1 LSRSE
6 IVSAGHFQETLFRAT
21 LSGRNPETPPMD
33 AALFDH
39 PLHLTVADIL
49 DRCITCGACADVC
62 PMPAPAGIDTSN
74 TKALTAGILT
84 LLRGG
89 AHADAARWAE
99 VCSGSG
105 HCIPACA
112 YGINPRLML
121 ALARVAILGARP
133 QADRRQTGFSRFG
146 AMTKGVRVL
155 SRLQLPPDT
164 LARFRS
170 EDEATPEVVFY
181 TGCNVMKTP
190 HIVLLALDIMD
201 AMGVRY
207 RVMGGPSACCGV
219 LQFGAGDLA
228 TSDRVAYRTI
238 DRLAAA
244 APRALSWCPT
254 CQVQLTEVAAPTRP
268 DSPLNM
274 APFVRFIAE
283 RLDTLRP
290 LMRRRVEK
298 RVGLHEHPGNPG
310 VPEAAQAILRA
321 IPGLDFVDLEQP
333 RVGYM
338 CNKLTPLPAFKQDLH
353 RNQLQAAADAGVTTL
368 AGIYH
373 ACHRELCSHERDWPF
388 EVVNFLELVGESMGL
403 ERPDLFKRLKIM
415 QDVDSI
421 LLDAAPLIE
430 TNGLDLDEARDVI
443 LRDMLGEQPLPLGQ

>member
-1 LSRSE
+1 
-6 IVSAGHFQETLFRAT
+6 
-21 LSGRNPETPPMD
+21 MD
-33 AALFDH
+33 APPLEHALH
-39 PLHLTVADIL
+39 RQVADIL
-49 DRCITCGACADVC
+49 DRCTTCGACVEIC
-62 PMPAPAGIDTSN
+62 PMPGPAGLDTAN
-74 TKALTAGILT
+74 PQALTAGILT
-84 LLRGG
+84 ILQGG
-89 AHADAARWAE
+89 THAEAARWAE
-99 VCSGSG
+99 ICSGSG
-105 HCIPACA
+105 HCISACQ
-112 YGINPRLML
+112 YGVNPRLML
-121 ALARVAILGARP
+121 ALARTAALNQNPATT
-133 QADRRQTGFSRFG
+133 RRQTGFTRFG

-164 LARFRS
+164 LARFR
-170 EDEATPEVVFY
+170 EQDDGPAPEVVFY

-201 AMGVRY
+201 AMGIRY

-219 LQFGAGDLA
+219 LQFGAGDLT
-228 TSDRVAYRTI
+228 TSGRIADRTI
-238 DRLAAA
+238 HRLATA

-254 CQVQLTEVAAPTRP
+254 CQIQLTEIAAPGRANL
-268 DSPLNM
+268 DM
-274 APFVRFIAE
+274 APFVRFLAE

-290 LMRRRVEK
+290 LLRHRVEK

-338 CNKLTPLPAFKQDLH
+338 CNKLTPLPAFKQDVH
-353 RNQLQAAADAGVTTL
+353 RNQLQAAADAQVTIL

-403 ERPDLFKRLKIM
+403 QRPDLFKRLKIM
-415 QDVDSI
+415 QDVDAI
-421 LLDAAPLIE
+421 LLDSAEMIE
-430 TNGLDLDEARDVI
+430 TNGVDLEEARDVI
-443 LRDMLGEQPLPLGQ
+443 LRDMLGEQPLPLAEAAESFHTKP

>member
-1 LSRSE
+1 
-6 IVSAGHFQETLFRAT
+6 
-21 LSGRNPETPPMD
+21 MD
-33 AALFDH
+33 APTMEYALRDQ
-39 PLHLTVADIL
+39 VDEIL
-49 DRCITCGACADVC
+49 DRCTSCGACAEVC
-62 PMPAPAGIDTSN
+62 PMPAPAGLDTSN
-74 TKALTAGILT
+74 PRALTDGILT

-89 AHADAARWAE
+89 EHPEASRWAA

-105 HCIPACA
+105 HCIPVCQ
-112 YGINPRLML
+112 YGVNPRLML
-121 ALARVAILGARP
+121 ALARVADVSRDVVA
-133 QADRRQTGFSRFG
+133 ARRQTAFSRFG

-155 SRLQLPPDT
+155 SRLQLPPDV
-164 LARFRS
+164 LARFRG
-170 EDEATPEVVFY
+170 DEVEEQAPEVVFY

-201 AMGVRY
+201 AMGIRY

-228 TSDRVAYRTI
+228 TSGRIAYRTI

-254 CQVQLTEVAAPTRP
+254 CQVQLTEIAAPAAKVAL
-268 DSPLNM
+268 DM
-274 APFVRFIAE
+274 APFVRFLAE

-290 LMRRRVEK
+290 LLTHRVEK
-298 RVGLHEHPGNPG
+298 RVGLHEHPGNAG

-403 ERPDLFKRLKIM
+403 QRPDLFKRLKIM
-415 QDVDSI
+415 QDVDAI
-421 LLDAAPLIE
+421 LLDSASLIE

-443 LRDMLGEQPLPLGQ
+443 LRDMLGEQPLALAGG

>member
-1 LSRSE
+1 
-6 IVSAGHFQETLFRAT
+6 
-21 LSGRNPETPPMD
+21 MD
-33 AALFDH
+33 APTMEYALQDK
-39 PLHLTVADIL
+39 VAEIL
-49 DRCITCGACADVC
+49 DRCTTCGACAEVC
-62 PMPAPAGIDTSN
+62 PMPGPAGLDTSN
-74 TKALTAGILT
+74 PQALTAGMLT
-84 LLRGG
+84 VLRGG
-89 AHADAARWAE
+89 SHPEASRWAA

-105 HCIPACA
+105 HCIPACQ
-112 YGINPRLML
+112 YGVNPRLML
-121 ALARVAILGARP
+121 ALARVADLNHDAP
-133 QADRRQTGFSRFG
+133 TARRQTAFSRFG

-170 EDEATPEVVFY
+170 DGDDEDAPEVVFY

-201 AMGVRY
+201 AMGIRY

-228 TSDRVAYRTI
+228 TSGRIAYRTV

-254 CQVQLTEVAAPTRP
+254 CQVQLMEIAAPAAKS
-268 DSPLNM
+268 DLDM
-274 APFVRFIAE
+274 APFVRFLAE

-290 LMRRRVEK
+290 LLKHRVEK

-333 RVGYM
+333 RVGFM

-353 RNQLQAAADAGVTTL
+353 RNQLQAAADAWVTTL

-403 ERPDLFKRLKIM
+403 QRPDLFKRLKIM
-415 QDVDSI
+415 QDVDAI
-421 LLDAAPLIE
+421 LQDSAMLIE
-430 TNGLDLDEARDVI
+430 TNGLDLDETRDVI
-443 LRDMLGEQPLPLGQ
+443 LRDMLGEQPLPLVMTT

>member
-1 LSRSE
+1 
-6 IVSAGHFQETLFRAT
+6 
-21 LSGRNPETPPMD
+21 MD
-33 AALFDH
+33 APPFDH
-39 PLHLTVADIL
+39 GLRQQVAEIL
-49 DRCITCGACADVC
+49 DRCTTCGACADIC
-62 PMPAPAGIDTSN
+62 PMPGPAGLDTSD

-84 LLRGG
+84 VLRGG
-89 AHADAARWAE
+89 THTDASRWAE

-105 HCIPACA
+105 HCIPACQ
-112 YGINPRLML
+112 YGVNPRLML
-121 ALARVAILGARP
+121 ALARIATLSPTAP
-133 QADRRQTGFSRFG
+133 TARRQAGFTRFG

-155 SRLQLPPDT
+155 SRLQLPPET
-164 LARFRS
+164 LARFRADDDGPS
-170 EDEATPEVVFY
+170 PEVVFY
-181 TGCNVMKTP
+181 TGCNVLKTP

-201 AMGVRY
+201 AMGIRY
-207 RVMGGPSACCGV
+207 SVMGGPSACCGV
-219 LQFGAGDLA
+219 LQFGAGDLT
-228 TSDRVAYRTI
+228 TSGRVAYRTI

-254 CQVQLTEVAAPTRP
+254 CQIQLTEIAAPTKP
-268 DSPLNM
+268 DTLLDM
-274 APFVRFIAE
+274 APFVRFLAE

-290 LMRRRVEK
+290 LLKHRVDK

-338 CNKLTPLPAFKQDLH
+338 CNKLTPLPAFKRDVH
-353 RNQLQAAADAGVTTL
+353 RNQLQAATDASVTTL

-403 ERPDLFKRLKIM
+403 QRPDLFKRLKIM
-415 QDVDSI
+415 QDVDAI
-421 LLDAAPLIE
+421 LQESAPLIE
-430 TNGLDLDEARDVI
+430 TNGLDLEEARDVI
-443 LRDMLGEQPLPLGQ
+443 LRDMLGEQPLPLSGPE

>member
-1 LSRSE
+1 
-6 IVSAGHFQETLFRAT
+6 
-21 LSGRNPETPPMD
+21 MD
-33 AALFDH
+33 AL
-39 PLHLTVADIL
+39 PLEHAYHDQVAEIL
-49 DRCITCGACADVC
+49 DRCTTCGACAEVC
-62 PMPAPAGIDTSN
+62 PMPAPAGLDTSN
-74 TKALTAGILT
+74 PQALTAGILT
-84 LLRGG
+84 ILRGG
-89 AHADAARWAE
+89 THPEASRWAA

-105 HCIPACA
+105 HCIPACQH
-112 YGINPRLML
+112 GVNPRLML
-121 ALARVAILGARP
+121 ALARVADLSHDAPIA
-133 QADRRQTGFSRFG
+133 RRQTGFTRFG

-164 LARFRS
+164 LARFRPG
-170 EDEATPEVVFY
+170 DDDGPAPEVVFY

-201 AMGVRY
+201 AMGIRY
-207 RVMGGPSACCGV
+207 SVMGGPSACCGV
-219 LQFGAGDLA
+219 LQFGAGDLS
-228 TSDRVAYRTI
+228 TSGRIAYRTI

-254 CQVQLTEVAAPTRP
+254 CQVQLTEIAAPAAKSNL
-268 DSPLNM
+268 DM
-274 APFVRFIAE
+274 APFVRFLAE

-290 LMRRRVEK
+290 LLKHRVEK
-298 RVGLHEHPGNPG
+298 RVGLHEHPGTTG
-310 VPEAAQAILRA
+310 VPEAARAILRA
-321 IPGLDFVDLEQP
+321 IPGVDFVDLEQP

-403 ERPDLFKRLKIM
+403 QRPDLFKRLKIM
-415 QDVDSI
+415 QDVDAI
-421 LLDAAPLIE
+421 LQDSAALIE

-443 LRDMLGEQPLPLGQ
+443 LRDMLGEQPLPLLTSA

>member
-1 LSRSE
+1 
-6 IVSAGHFQETLFRAT
+6 
-21 LSGRNPETPPMD
+21 MD
-33 AALFDH
+33 ALPMEFALQDQ
-39 PLHLTVADIL
+39 VSEIL
-49 DRCITCGACADVC
+49 DRCTTCGACAEIC
-62 PMPAPAGIDTSN
+62 PMPAPAGLDTSDPQ
-74 TKALTAGILT
+74 ALTAGILT

-89 AHADAARWAE
+89 AHAEASRWAS

-105 HCIPACA
+105 HCISVCEH
-112 YGINPRLML
+112 GVNPRLML
-121 ALARVAILGARP
+121 ALARVADLSHEVPTA
-133 QADRRQTGFSRFG
+133 RRQTAFGRFG

-155 SRLQLPPDT
+155 SRLQLPPET
-164 LARFRS
+164 LARFRAD
-170 EDEATPEVVFY
+170 EDDGASPEVVFY

-201 AMGVRY
+201 AMGIRY

-228 TSDRVAYRTI
+228 TSGRIAYRTV

-254 CQVQLTEVAAPTRP
+254 CQVQLTEIAAPAAKSNL
-268 DSPLNM
+268 DM
-274 APFVRFIAE
+274 APFVRFLAE

-290 LMRRRVEK
+290 LLKHRVEK
-298 RVGLHEHPGNPG
+298 RVGLHEHPGNAG

-403 ERPDLFKRLKIM
+403 QRPDLFKRLKIM
-415 QDVDSI
+415 QDVDAI
-421 LLDAAPLIE
+421 LLDSAALIE

-443 LRDMLGEQPLPLGQ
+443 LRDMLGEQPLPLVEAP

>member
-1 LSRSE
+1 
-6 IVSAGHFQETLFRAT
+6 
-21 LSGRNPETPPMD
+21 MD
-33 AALFDH
+33 ALPFEHAIGH
-39 PLHLTVADIL
+39 QVADIL
-49 DRCITCGACADVC
+49 DRCTTCGGCAEVC
-62 PMPAPAGIDTSN
+62 PMPGPAGLDTTN
-74 TKALTAGILT
+74 PQALTAGILT

-89 AHADAARWAE
+89 SHAEAQRWAE

-105 HCIPACA
+105 HCIEACKH
-112 YGINPRLML
+112 GINPRLML
-121 ALARVAILGARP
+121 ALARVASLNPAGPA
-133 QADRRQTGFSRFG
+133 AKRQTGFTRFG

-155 SRLQLPPDT
+155 SRLQLSPDT
-164 LARFRS
+164 LARFSTR
-170 EDEATPEVVFY
+170 EDGPTPDVVFY
-181 TGCNVMKTP
+181 TGCNVLKTP

-201 AMGVRY
+201 AMGITY

-228 TSDRVAYRTI
+228 TSGRIAHRTI

-254 CQVQLTEVAAPTRP
+254 CQIQLTEIAAPTRP
-268 DSPLNM
+268 DTALDM
-274 APFVRFIAE
+274 APFVRFLAE
-283 RLDTLRP
+283 RLDTLTP
-290 LMRRRVEK
+290 LLKHRVEQ

-338 CNKLTPLPAFKQDLH
+338 CNKLTPLPAFKQDVH

-388 EVVNFLELVGESMGL
+388 QVVNFLELVGESMGL
-403 ERPDLFKRLKIM
+403 SHPDLFKRLKIM
-415 QDVDSI
+415 QDVDAI
-421 LLDAAPLIE
+421 LHDAAPMIE
-430 TNGLDLDEARDVI
+430 TNHLDLDDVRDVI
-443 LRDMLGEQPLPLGQ
+443 LRDMLGEQPLPLRG

>member
-1 LSRSE
+1 
-6 IVSAGHFQETLFRAT
+6 
-21 LSGRNPETPPMD
+21 MD
-33 AALFDH
+33 APSFDQA
-39 PLHLTVADIL
+39 LHLRVADIL
-49 DRCITCGACADVC
+49 DRCTACGACAEIC
-62 PMPAPAGIDTSN
+62 PMPGPAGIDTSEPER
-74 TKALTAGILT
+74 LTAGILT

-89 AHADAARWAE
+89 SHADAARWAE

-105 HCIPACA
+105 HCIPVCA
-112 YGINPRLML
+112 YGVNPRLML
-121 ALARVAILGARP
+121 SLARVATLEAAAP
-133 QADRRQTGFSRFG
+133 ADRRQIGFSRFG

-164 LARFRS
+164 LARFRKG
-170 EDEATPEVVFY
+170 DEEPAPEVVFY
-181 TGCNVMKTP
+181 TGCNVLKTP
-190 HIVLLALDIMD
+190 HIALLALDIMD

-219 LQFGAGDLA
+219 LQFGAGDLS
-228 TSDRVAYRTI
+228 TSGRVAYRTI

-254 CQVQLTEVAAPTRP
+254 CQVQLSEIVAPTRL
-268 DSPLNM
+268 DATLDM
-274 APFVRFIAE
+274 VPFVRFLAE

-290 LMRRRVEK
+290 LLRHRVEK

-310 VPEAAQAILRA
+310 VPEAAGAILRA
-321 IPGLDFVDLEQP
+321 IPGMEFVDLEQP

-338 CNKLTPLPAFKQDLH
+338 CNKLTPLPAFKRDVH
-353 RNQLQAAADAGVTTL
+353 RRQLEAAADAGVTTL

-403 ERPDLFKRLKIM
+403 QRPDLFKRLKLM
-415 QDVDSI
+415 QDVDAI

-430 TNGLDLDEARDVI
+430 GNGLDLDEARDVV
-443 LRDMLGEQPLPLGQ
+443 LRDMLGEQPLPLGKPPLS

>member
-1 LSRSE
+1 
-6 IVSAGHFQETLFRAT
+6 
-21 LSGRNPETPPMD
+21 MD
-33 AALFDH
+33 APSFDQA
-39 PLHLTVADIL
+39 LHLRVADIL
-49 DRCITCGACADVC
+49 DRCTACGACAEIC
-62 PMPAPAGIDTSN
+62 PMPGPAGIDTSEPER
-74 TKALTAGILT
+74 LTAGILT

-89 AHADAARWAE
+89 SHADAARWAE

-105 HCIPACA
+105 HCIPVCA
-112 YGINPRLML
+112 YGVNPRLML
-121 ALARVAILGARP
+121 SLARVATLEAAAP
-133 QADRRQTGFSRFG
+133 ADRRQTGFSRFG

-164 LARFRS
+164 LARFRKG
-170 EDEATPEVVFY
+170 DEEPAPEVVFY
-181 TGCNVMKTP
+181 TGCNVLKTP
-190 HIVLLALDIMD
+190 HIALLALDIMD

-219 LQFGAGDLA
+219 LQFGAGDLS
-228 TSDRVAYRTI
+228 TSGRVAYRTI

-254 CQVQLTEVAAPTRP
+254 CQVQLSEIVAPTRL
-268 DSPLNM
+268 DATLDM
-274 APFVRFIAE
+274 VPFVRFLAE

-290 LMRRRVEK
+290 LLRHRVEK

-310 VPEAAQAILRA
+310 VPEAAGAILRA
-321 IPGLDFVDLEQP
+321 IPGMEFVDLEQP

-338 CNKLTPLPAFKQDLH
+338 CNKLTPLPAFKRDVH
-353 RNQLQAAADAGVTTL
+353 RKQLEAAADAGVTTL

-403 ERPDLFKRLKIM
+403 QRPDLFKRLKLM
-415 QDVDSI
+415 QDVDAI

-430 TNGLDLDEARDVI
+430 GNGLDLDEARDVV
-443 LRDMLGEQPLPLGQ
+443 LRDMLGEQPLPLGR